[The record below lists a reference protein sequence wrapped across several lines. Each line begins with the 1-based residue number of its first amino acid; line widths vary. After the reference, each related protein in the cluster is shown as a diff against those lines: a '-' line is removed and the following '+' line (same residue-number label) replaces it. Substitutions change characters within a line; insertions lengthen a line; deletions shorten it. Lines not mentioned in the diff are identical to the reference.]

1 MLIFPRRVFLALLAL
16 CCILPCAPA
25 LAWSDYGHRTVGAIA
40 LANVKPQTRAAIE
53 RLLAHDA
60 LLETPTCPA
69 RTIEDAS
76 VWADCVKARPLRD
89 RFSYQDAWHFQNIE
103 VCQPFDLK
111 SPCKGGNCI
120 SAQIE
125 RQVRLL
131 KDKSV
136 PERER
141 VQALVLLVHFVGDLH
156 QPLHDI
162 DHDGDGG
169 GNGRKVDYGIVH
181 YERMNLHTVWDRYL
195 AERSIT
201 TPPGLV
207 HAYPAAE
214 RAQFAAGTIEDW
226 SREGWEIAR
235 NQTYP
240 TAFGPDYCKV
250 PKDKRGA
257 ISNAS
262 IDALIPTVRDQ
273 VVKGGL
279 RLARLL
285 DEALGA

>member
-1 MLIFPRRVFLALLAL
+1 MTFPRRVLFHLVALVLLVNA
-16 CCILPCAPA
+16 APA
-25 LAWSDYGHRTVGAIA
+25 LAWSDYGHRTVSAIA
-40 LANVKPQTRAAIE
+40 LANVKPETRAAIAG
-53 RLLAHDA
+53 LLAHQG

-69 RTIEDAS
+69 GTIEDAS
-76 VWADCVKARPLRD
+76 VWADCVKARSLRD

-103 VCQPFDLK
+103 VCKPFDLK
-111 SPCKGGNCI
+111 APCRGGNCI

-131 KDKSV
+131 KDKTV

-169 GNGRKVDYGIVH
+169 GNGRKTDYGIVQ

-201 TPPGLV
+201 TPPRLV
-207 HAYPAAE
+207 HAYPATE
-214 RAQFAAGTIEDW
+214 RAELASGSIEDW
-226 SREGWEIAR
+226 SRDGWEVAR

-240 TAFGPDYCKV
+240 AAFGPDYCKM

-262 IDALIPTVRDQ
+262 IEALIPVVREQ

-285 DEALGA
+285 DETLGS